1 MRIHHIFPDSLA
13 LAFLCLA
20 PANAALIINPTFD
33 TTITSDPN
41 AATIMATI
49 NSAISEYTAA
59 FADPI
64 TVNIKFQLGGGLG
77 GSSTWIAPISYSQ
90 FLSALTADQTTAN
103 DGTALGTLPSQA
115 NNPVN
120 GNASVFLTVANIKAL
135 GLSIG
140 ATPDGFDGT
149 ITLNTSI
156 MNLTRQGI
164 DPLKYDLHAVAQH
177 EIDEVL
183 AFQSALNNLANGA
196 ATPTGAVSAFDL
208 FRYDQNGNR
217 ILSTSLSAE
226 AYFSINGGVTRLA
239 RFNQTA
245 GGDFS
250 DFYSPGGQT
259 PQVQDAFGT
268 PGSTPNLGVELT
280 GLDIL
285 GYDLAANPVPEPST
299 AAFLV
304 VGMLAGACWKR
315 RRPS

>member
-1 MRIHHIFPDSLA
+1 MRINRLFPGSLA

-41 AATIMATI
+41 ASTIMATI
-49 NSAISEYTAA
+49 NSAISDYAAA
-59 FADPI
+59 FTDPI

-77 GSSTWIAPISYSQ
+77 SSSTWIGSISYAQ
-90 FLSALTADQTTAN
+90 FLTAITADKTTAN
-103 DGTALGTLPSQA
+103 DNLAVGSLPSQA

-120 GNASVFLTVANIKAL
+120 GNSNVFLPWANLRAL
-135 GLSIG
+135 GFGVG

-156 MNLTRQGI
+156 MNLTRQSI
-164 DPLKYDLHAVAQH
+164 DPSKYDLHAVVQH

-183 AFQSALNNLANGA
+183 AIQSALNGSANGDPA
-196 ATPTGAVSAFDL
+196 PAGPASTLDL

-217 ILSTSLSAE
+217 SFSSALAAE
-226 AYFSINGGVTRLA
+226 AYFSINGGTTRLV
-239 RFNQTA
+239 RFNQQA

-250 DFYSPGGQT
+250 DFASSAT
-259 PQVQDAFGT
+259 PHVQDAYGT
-268 PGSTPNLGVELT
+268 PGATPNLGVELT
-280 GLDIL
+280 MLDIL
-285 GYDLAANPVPEPST
+285 GYDLAASPVPEPST

-304 VGMLAGACWKR
+304 VGILAGACWKR

>member
-1 MRIHHIFPDSLA
+1 MRASHFFPSSAA
-13 LAFLCLA
+13 LAFVCLA

-41 AATIMATI
+41 ASTIMATI
-49 NSAISEYTAA
+49 NSAISDYAAA
-59 FADPI
+59 FTDPI

-77 GSSTWIAPISYSQ
+77 SSSTWIGSFSYSQ
-90 FLSALTADQTTAN
+90 FLTALTADRTTAN
-103 DGTALGTLPSQA
+103 DNTAVASLPSQA
-115 NNPVN
+115 FNPVN
-120 GNASVFLTVANIKAL
+120 GNANVFLTTANFKAL
-135 GLSIG
+135 GFNVG
-140 ATPDGFDGT
+140 TPDGFDGT

-156 MNLTRQGI
+156 MNLTRQSI
-164 DPLKYDLHAVAQH
+164 DPSKYDLHAVAQH

-183 AFQSALNNLANGA
+183 GIQSALNGASNGGP
-196 ATPTGAVSAFDL
+196 TPSGAVSTFDL

-217 ILSTSLSAE
+217 SFSTASSAE
-226 AYFSINGGVTRLA
+226 AYFSINGGTTRLA

-250 DFYSPGGQT
+250 DFYSPGGPA

-280 GLDIL
+280 ALDIL
-285 GYDLAANPVPEPST
+285 GYDLTENPVPEPST
-299 AAFLV
+299 AAFLAM
-304 VGMLAGACWKR
+304 GILAGACWKR